1 MKTEELTALGLNED
15 QVKQVFALNG
25 KDVEA
30 AKAAKDKTIADLT
43 AERDGL
49 KTRLDTAETT
59 LKKFEGIDPQQI
71 QQEIQTYK
79 TQAEDAEKKF
89 TREITQRD
97 QKDWI
102 TKKLDEYGVTS
113 PFARTALVS
122 ECMSPDA
129 GLTWKDGAFFG
140 FDDFMKAAKQK
151 DAGLYQTAEER
162 KPQKRRQSRRK
173 KRLLLRDPRAT
184 PAPAL
189 RSTPRPKFSDK
200 QRSMNYASY

>member
-71 QQEIQTYK
+71 RQEIQTYK

-89 TREITQRD
+89 TR
-97 QKDWI
+97 
-102 TKKLDEYGVTS
+102 
-113 PFARTALVS
+113 TASLL
-122 ECMSPDA
+122 PLPA
-129 GLTWKDGAFFG
+129 
-140 FDDFMKAAKQK
+140 
-151 DAGLYQTAEER
+151 
-162 KPQKRRQSRRK
+162 
-173 KRLLLRDPRAT
+173 RLLCPSVCLRT
-184 PAPAL
+184 PV
-189 RSTPRPKFSDK
+189 
-200 QRSMNYASY
+200 

>member
-89 TREITQRD
+89 AARSEG
-97 QKDWI
+97 
-102 TKKLDEYGVTS
+102 LDHQEAGRVRRHFSLCPHGSCVRVY
-113 PFARTALVS
+113 VS
-122 ECMSPDA
+122 
-129 GLTWKDGAFFG
+129 G
-140 FDDFMKAAKQK
+140 
-151 DAGLYQTAEER
+151 
-162 KPQKRRQSRRK
+162 RRSDVEGRRIF
-173 KRLLLRDPRAT
+173 RL
-184 PAPAL
+184 
-189 RSTPRPKFSDK
+189 
-200 QRSMNYASY
+200 

>member
-1 MKTEELTALGLNED
+1 MKTEELTALGLTED

-30 AKAAKDKTIADLT
+30 TKAAKDKTIADLT

-89 TREITQRD
+89 AREITQRD

-151 DAGLYQTAEER
+151 DAGLYQTAEE
-162 KPQKRRQSRRK
+162 KEAAEKAAKQKEK
-173 KRLLLRDPRAT
+173 
-184 PAPAL
+184 APAFTGPTGDPGTG
-189 RSTPRPKFSDK
+189 SEKYTPPKIF
-200 QRSMNYASY
+200 

>member
-89 TREITQRD
+89 AREITQRD

-129 GLTWKDGAFFG
+129 GLYQTAEEKEAAE
-140 FDDFMKAAKQK
+140 KAAKQK
-151 DAGLYQTAEER
+151 E
-162 KPQKRRQSRRK
+162 K
-173 KRLLLRDPRAT
+173 
-184 PAPAL
+184 APAFTGPTGDPGTG
-189 RSTPRPKFSDK
+189 SEKYTPPKIF
-200 QRSMNYASY
+200 

>member
-30 AKAAKDKTIADLT
+30 AKTAKDKTIADLT
-43 AERDGL
+43 AECDGL

-151 DAGLYQTAEER
+151 DAGLYQTAEE
-162 KPQKRRQSRRK
+162 KEAAEKAAKQKEK
-173 KRLLLRDPRAT
+173 
-184 PAPAL
+184 APAFTGPTGDPGTG
-189 RSTPRPKFSDK
+189 SEKYTPPKIF
-200 QRSMNYASY
+200 

>member
-89 TREITQRD
+89 AREITQRD

-102 TKKLDEYGVTS
+102 AKKLDEYGRLSAS
-113 PFARTALVS
+113 PSRH
-122 ECMSPDA
+122 
-129 GLTWKDGAFFG
+129 FFSKG
-140 FDDFMKAAKQK
+140 PLRAA
-151 DAGLYQTAEER
+151 
-162 KPQKRRQSRRK
+162 S
-173 KRLLLRDPRAT
+173 T
-184 PAPAL
+184 PADAENSWTAA
-189 RSTPRPKFSDK
+189 R
-200 QRSMNYASY
+200 

>member
-1 MKTEELTALGLNED
+1 MKTEELTALGLTED

-89 TREITQRD
+89 AREIRRTGSPRS
-97 QKDWI
+97 W
-102 TKKLDEYGVTS
+102 TS
-113 PFARTALVS
+113 TASLL
-122 ECMSPDA
+122 PLPA
-129 GLTWKDGAFFG
+129 
-140 FDDFMKAAKQK
+140 
-151 DAGLYQTAEER
+151 
-162 KPQKRRQSRRK
+162 
-173 KRLLLRDPRAT
+173 RLLCPSVCLRT
-184 PAPAL
+184 
-189 RSTPRPKFSDK
+189 SV
-200 QRSMNYASY
+200 